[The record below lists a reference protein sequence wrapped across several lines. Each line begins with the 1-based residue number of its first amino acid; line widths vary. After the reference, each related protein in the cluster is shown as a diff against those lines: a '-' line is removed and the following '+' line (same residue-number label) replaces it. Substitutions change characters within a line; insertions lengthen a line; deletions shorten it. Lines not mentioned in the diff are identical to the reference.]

1 MNWKDTGAAMARLK
15 KRTELLVI
23 PLEIATG
30 KLSSLEQFNHKITR
44 LRIEQAI
51 ARRPELKAL
60 LQPIL
65 AELDE
70 HGRNVI
76 VAKAA
81 INAVKKLIKD
91 SD

>member
-1 MNWKDTGAAMARLK
+1 MARPK
-15 KRTELLVI
+15 KRTDLLVI

-30 KLSSLEQFNHKITR
+30 KLSNLEQFNHKLTR
-44 LRIEQAI
+44 MRIEQAI

-60 LQPIL
+60 LEPVL

-70 HGRNVI
+70 HGRSVI

-81 INAVKKLIKD
+81 INAAKKLILD
-91 SD
+91 SG

>member
-1 MNWKDTGAAMARLK
+1 M
-15 KRTELLVI
+15 I

-30 KLSSLEQFNHKITR
+30 KLSNLEQFNQRLTR
-44 LRIEQAI
+44 MRIEQAI
-51 ARRPELKAL
+51 ERHPDLRHL

-65 AELDE
+65 SELDE
-70 HGRNVI
+70 HSDSVI

-91 SD
+91 SG